1 MKLSESIR
9 SNLEERNTKYREVE
23 EIAESALKKIGLD
36 GTRMVHQVANHG
48 SQVFNVTYYA
58 ATELL
63 QSNGENVG
71 LNIVFG
77 LEAAS
82 EKTTVTAFI
91 QTHPAFGIG
100 NLKIE
105 HSENATKTERHGQ
118 LSALIQDIGQKAFKK
133 PPHAEQ
139 KQTFGTSTDKSAL
152 IKFVQQTSNLICRL
166 YL

>member
-48 SQVFNVTYYA
+48 SQVFNMTYYA

-91 QTHPAFGIG
+91 QTHPALVSGISRLSILRTPRKQ
-100 NLKIE
+100 NDTASSQRSFRILVRKPLK
-105 HSENATKTERHGQ
+105 SRPMPNRNRPSGPVPTSRRSSSLSSRPAT
-118 LSALIQDIGQKAFKK
+118 
-133 PPHAEQ
+133 
-139 KQTFGTSTDKSAL
+139 
-152 IKFVQQTSNLICRL
+152 
-166 YL
+166 